1 VLAAGFT
8 TIRAVNTK
16 RLLSLVVVL
25 SIFPAFAGHAAETKP
40 TLKLVAEGFVQ
51 PTALEPI
58 DNGRA
63 LIADQLGQIHLLNK
77 GEKLHDK
84 LVLDLGSKLATYNT
98 NSFDERGLVGL
109 AIHPKF
115 SGNRKFYAFFSAPL
129 RESAPTNFSHTARLS
144 EFTLGRDDTA
154 GGERIILEIDM
165 PYFNH
170 HSGRMAFGPDGF
182 LYVSVGDGGNGND
195 VDAPAKNG
203 NQIRGKA
210 PEGNGQS
217 KNTLMGKVLRLDVD
231 KKDAGKQYAAP
242 KDNPF
247 VKGGGLPEIFAYG
260 LRNPWGLS
268 FDRGGARELF
278 LADVGQDSWEEIDI
292 IKKGGNYG
300 WNIREGTVCFDPK
313 QPRNPPEDCPKVG
326 ASGEPLIDPILAYKN
341 FRKFTKDKDSKG
353 ISITGGYVY
362 RGKAL
367 PQLAGK
373 YVFGDW
379 SRNFVKA
386 DGVLYVASK
395 DADGKWTMDALDLA
409 AYPAGAL
416 GQFIV
421 ALGQDADGELY
432 VLTNT
437 SNTLKGQNG
446 KVWKIAAE

>member
-1 VLAAGFT
+1 M
-8 TIRAVNTK
+8 NTK
-16 RLLSLVVVL
+16 LFHCLAGAIALLAVPQPV
-25 SIFPAFAGHAAETKP
+25 AAAPKP

-51 PTALEPI
+51 PTAFAPI
-58 DNGRA
+58 DDGRA
-63 LIADQLGQIHLLNK
+63 LIADQLGKIHLLK
-77 GEKLHDK
+77 AGQKLHDT
-84 LVLDLGSKLATYNT
+84 LVADLSPKLATYNT
-98 NSFDERGLVGL
+98 NAFDERGVVGV
-109 AIHPKF
+109 AVHPKF
-115 SGNRKFYAFFSAPL
+115 SANRKFYVFYSAPL
-129 RESAPTNFSHTARLS
+129 RDSAPTNFNHTARIS
-144 EFTLGRDDTA
+144 EFTLASNDTA
-154 GGERIILEIDM
+154 GNERTILEMDM

-182 LYVSVGDGGNGND
+182 LYVAVGDGGNGND

-217 KNTLMGKVLRLDVD
+217 KQTLMGKVLRLDVD
-231 KKDAGKQYAAP
+231 RKDDGKQYAVP
-242 KDNPF
+242 QDNPF

-268 FDRGGARELF
+268 FDRGGQHELF

-292 IKKGGNYG
+292 ITKGGNYG
-300 WNIREGTVCFDPK
+300 WNIREGTSCFDPK
-313 QPRNPPEDCPKVG
+313 QPRNPPTNCPTVG
-326 ASGEPLIDPILAYKN
+326 ASGEPLVDPIVAYKN

-362 RGKAL
+362 RGKAI

-395 DADGKWTMDALDLA
+395 GDDGRWSMDGLSLA
-409 AYPAGAL
+409 THPDGAI
-416 GQFIV
+416 GQFII
-421 ALGQDADGELY
+421 ALGEDADGELY
-432 VLTNT
+432 ILTNT
-437 SNTLKGQNG
+437 SSTLRGTNG
-446 KVWKIAAE
+446 KVWKLVAE